1 MASSAARSTSVTG
14 STIPLNSAPKSER
27 KPSATMRAA
36 RRAHSRASSRSS
48 VTLGTVQR
56 TPGSTIRWVRSTLL
70 AVAAGYLLVLAY
82 PPTGLSVFVIPAL
95 AMFLVAVRLSTRPAH
110 AWLAGGAFG
119 ATFFGFL
126 FPWLAELGVIALVP
140 LVVVQGA
147 FPLVY
152 ARLLHRSQ
160 ALDPVEWVFVAT
172 AGWGVMEFVRER
184 FPLGGFAWG
193 MAGHPAGEMDALRG
207 AAQWIGAS
215 GWSMVAVFAAAAVA
229 VVFTERRVEPKAVVP
244 FLLIA
249 ALAASGAAW
258 GPETDGPEVDG
269 VIVQGSSPCPG
280 ERCPGERAATY
291 AAHLELTSQ
300 IEPGSVDLVVWP
312 EGSTGFNV
320 DPILDPEVG
329 AAIAAQA
336 ERIGAVLLAGGD
348 RPISD
353 AEWVN
358 ANVVW
363 NADGELVGE
372 YRKRHPVPFGEYV
385 PARPFFDWIPDLS
398 RVPRDMVRGDAPVLF
413 DLDGGTFGSVISFES
428 SFSRYSRDHVR
439 AGADLLVIAT
449 SQASYPFSLAS
460 DQLIGITRMRSA
472 ELGVDL
478 IHASVTGRSTF
489 ITDGGHVE
497 EQTELAAITTIGGT
511 VQYRTDGLTL
521 YARLGDWV
529 PLVGMAWLV
538 DRWVRA
544 GFRRTARVER
554 GRPDP
559 SAR

>member
-1 MASSAARSTSVTG
+1 
-14 STIPLNSAPKSER
+14 
-27 KPSATMRAA
+27 MR
-36 RRAHSRASSRSS
+36 
-48 VTLGTVQR
+48 
-56 TPGSTIRWVRSTLL
+56 PTLL
-70 AVAAGYLLVLAY
+70 AAAAGYLLVLAY
-82 PPTGLSVFVIPAL
+82 PPTGLAALAIPAL
-95 AMFLVAVRLSTRPAH
+95 AVFLVAIRLSTRPVH

-119 ATFFGFL
+119 ATFFGVL
-126 FPWLAELGVIALVP
+126 FPWLAELGVIALLP

-152 ARLLHRSQ
+152 ARLLHRSR
-160 ALDPVEWVFVAT
+160 ALEPVEWVFVAT

-193 MAGHPAGEMDALRG
+193 LAGHPAGEFDALRG
-207 AAQWIGAS
+207 AAQWIGTS
-215 GWSMVAVFAAAAVA
+215 GWSMVAVFAAATLAVA
-229 VVFTERRVEPKAVVP
+229 FTERRAEPRALVP
-244 FLLIA
+244 FALIA
-249 ALAASGAAW
+249 ALAAAGAAW
-258 GPETDGPEVDG
+258 GPETDGTEIDA

-280 ERCPGERAATY
+280 QRCPGERAATY
-291 AAHLELTSQ
+291 AAHLELTAQ

-353 AEWVN
+353 TEWIN

-363 NADGELVGE
+363 DADGELAGE

-398 RVPRDMVRGDAPVLF
+398 RVPRDMIRGDGPVLF
-413 DLDGGTFGSVISFES
+413 DVDGGRFGSVISFES

-449 SQASYPFSLAS
+449 SQASYPYSLAS
-460 DQLIGITRMRSA
+460 DQLVGITRMRSA

-489 ITDGGHVE
+489 ITDGGHIGE
-497 EQTELAAITTIGGT
+497 RTDLAAVTSIGGT

-529 PLVGMAWLV
+529 QLVGMAWLV

-544 GFRRTARVER
+544 RLRRTGRTEP
-554 GRPDP
+554 GRPAA
-559 SAR
+559 SVR